1 MRPVAQIA
9 QSVEQGIE
17 NPRVGGSIPSLGT
30 KTSKPLIPQGFRG
43 FLFVPR
49 KPSPP
54 NWYTKAVHMASPS
67 RIIIGSTV
75 PRFRALMAQPFKHPQ
90 SGVYYFRRRVPDEL
104 RQALGREYK
113 RSLKTRDASE
123 AKGKHAAEWI
133 RSEEAFSL
141 ARAQLNGA
149 QVLNAK
155 DIQQLAA
162 RWFRNELD
170 ELEQSGKFR
179 VALVPGD
186 TVSVETPF
194 GIEEHREWLSIREA
208 LEEGDE
214 TEWLNVIR
222 PHMLKALRTENI
234 PAPAK
239 DSPAYALLN
248 ETFREHLLKLSD
260 IAKLR
265 EQGDWVTKPDVL
277 SKEAL
282 SVERQRAEQAQ
293 SKSILEVFEAYSA
306 AKRLDDGDNRSTR
319 KTIDEFRSSIRRF
332 VELYGDTQVQLV
344 SRSMVQD
351 YRSKLAAF
359 PVKMS
364 GAAKMTAPQLIELAK
379 AGDLPTLSAV
389 TVRNRLRVLGA
400 VLGYAVRMDWI
411 KENPV
416 DASGVA
422 KAAGNAAK
430 GRADRRRKDYTKTE
444 LHAIFNSQLF
454 SPEGWRP
461 PRKDYGQALYWLPL
475 LMYYTGARREELCQ
489 LSAKDVQEEDSIPYL
504 AILSLDEEDAGRTVK
519 TESSRRRVPLHD
531 DLVSLGFI
539 DYARSVP
546 QDGQLFPLLIPSP
559 AGFYG
564 ANVGKAW
571 AKYLRDVV
579 QLQSPASPSHGFRH
593 TFKTL
598 SRQVSIPED
607 VHDAMTGHNDGSVS
621 RDYGSMPLSRMAEE
635 LKLLPP
641 LPHLSGAV
649 AFD

>member
-1 MRPVAQIA
+1 
-9 QSVEQGIE
+9 
-17 NPRVGGSIPSLGT
+17 
-30 KTSKPLIPQGFRG
+30 
-43 FLFVPR
+43 
-49 KPSPP
+49 
-54 NWYTKAVHMASPS
+54 MASHS
-67 RIIIGSTV
+67 RIMIGSSV

-90 SGVYYFRRRVPDEL
+90 SGMYYFRRRVPDDL
-104 RQALGREYK
+104 RPALGREYK

-123 AKGKHAAEWI
+123 AKGRHAAEWI
-133 RSEEAFSL
+133 RSEEAFLL
-141 ARAQLNGA
+141 ARAQLSGA
-149 QVLNAK
+149 QVLSAK
-155 DIQQLAA
+155 DMQQLAA
-162 RWFRNELD
+162 RWFRRELD

-179 VALVPGD
+179 TALLPG
-186 TVSVETPF
+186 TTASFETAYGFVEQQ
-194 GIEEHREWLSIREA
+194 EWLSIQEA
-208 LEEGDE
+208 LDEGDE
-214 TEWLNVIR
+214 TEWLDVVK

-234 PAPAK
+234 PVPAT
-239 DSPAYALLN
+239 DSPTYASLN

-265 EQGDWVTKPDVL
+265 EDGDWVTKPDVL
-277 SKEAL
+277 DKDVL
-282 SVERQRAEQAQ
+282 SVERQRTEKAQ
-293 SKSILEVFEAYSA
+293 SKSILEAFDAYSS
-306 AKRLDDGDNRSTR
+306 AKRLDDGDTRSTR

-332 VELYGDTQVQLV
+332 VEFYGDVQVQAV

-359 PVKMS
+359 PVKMA
-364 GAAKMTAPQLIELAK
+364 GAAKMTAPQLVELAK
-379 AGDLPTLSAV
+379 TGTLPTLSAV

-430 GRADRRRKDYTKTE
+430 GRADRRRKDYTKAE
-444 LHAIFNSQLF
+444 LHTIFGSQLF

-489 LSAKDVQEEDSIPYL
+489 LAAKDVQEEEGVPYL

-519 TESSRRRVPLHD
+519 TDSSRRRVPLHD
-531 DLVSLGFI
+531 DLVALGFLV
-539 DYARSVP
+539 YAKSVP
-546 QDGQLFPLLIPSP
+546 QHEQLFPLLKASP

-571 AKYLRDVV
+571 AKYLREVV
-579 QLQSPASPSHGFRH
+579 QLKSPASPSHGFRH

-635 LKLLPP
+635 LKHLPSLPILP
-641 LPHLSGAV
+641 LARVSG
-649 AFD
+649 

>member
-43 FLFVPR
+43 FLFALH

-90 SGVYYFRRRVPDEL
+90 SGVYYFRRRVPDDL
-104 RQALGREYK
+104 RPALGREYK

-141 ARAQLNGA
+141 ARAQLSGA
-149 QVLNAK
+149 QVLSAK
-155 DIQQLAA
+155 DMQQLAA
-162 RWFRNELD
+162 RWFRRELD

-179 VALVPGD
+179 TALLPGD
-186 TVSVETPF
+186 TASFETAYGFVEQQ
-194 GIEEHREWLSIREA
+194 EWLSIQEA
-208 LEEGDE
+208 LDEGDE
-214 TEWLNVIR
+214 TEWLDVVK
-222 PHMLKALRTENI
+222 PHMVKALRTENI
-234 PAPAK
+234 PVPAT
-239 DSPAYALLN
+239 DSATYASLN

-265 EQGDWVTKPDVL
+265 EDGDWVTKPEVLDKDV
-277 SKEAL
+277 L
-282 SVERQRAEQAQ
+282 SVERQQTEKAQ
-293 SKSILEVFEAYSA
+293 SKSILEVFDAYSA
-306 AKRLDDGDNRSTR
+306 AKRLDDGDTRSTR

-332 VELYGDTQVQLV
+332 VEFYGDVQVQAV

-359 PVKMS
+359 PVKMA
-364 GAAKMTAPQLIELAK
+364 GAAKMTAPQLVELAK
-379 AGDLPTLSAV
+379 TGSLPTLSAV

-430 GRADRRRKDYTKTE
+430 GRADRRRKDYTKAE
-444 LHAIFNSQLF
+444 LHTIFGSPLF
-454 SPEGWRP
+454 TPEGWRP
-461 PRKDYGQALYWLPL
+461 PRKDYGHALYWLPL

-489 LSAKDVQEEDSIPYL
+489 LAAKDVQEEDGIPYL

-519 TESSRRRVPLHD
+519 TDSSRRRVPLHG
-531 DLVSLGFI
+531 DLVSLGFL
-539 DYARSVP
+539 DYAKSVP
-546 QDGQLFPLLIPSP
+546 QAEQLFPLLKASP

-564 ANVGKAW
+564 ANIGKAW

-635 LKLLPP
+635 LKRLPS
-641 LPHLSGAV
+641 LPYLFGVVSS
-649 AFD
+649 D